1 MPQLITSV
9 KGVEIHHDYLD
20 RERTTLGRRV
30 SNHIVLPDIAV
41 SGEHCVFELHGLAS
55 VYVQDLGSTN
65 GTYVNDHMVKR
76 HLLNDCDIITIGK
89 FKLQYFSANE
99 LMDEGRTATIPLDSA
114 HAHSN
119 SPMHASLKVLSG
131 SSAGLELPVAKA
143 VTTFGKQG
151 VARVAIAHRRHGYY
165 ISCIDAQQDKP
176 TLNGMNIT
184 DDPVMLTHG
193 DVLTLAGTTLEV
205 VLH

>member
-1 MPQLITSV
+1 MPQLIASIE
-9 KGVEIHHDYLD
+9 GIEIQHMYLD
-20 RERTTLGRRV
+20 RERTTLGRRA

-76 HLLNDCDIITIGK
+76 QLLEDGDLLTIGK
-89 FKLQYFSANE
+89 FKLQYLSANE
-99 LMDEGRTATIPLDSA
+99 LMDEGRTAAMPLEAALSTTSVA
-114 HAHSN
+114 L
-119 SPMHASLKVLSG
+119 HASLKVLSG
-131 SSAGLELPVAKA
+131 SSEGLELPLAKA
-143 VTTFGKQG
+143 VSTFGKQG
-151 VARVAIAHRRHGYY
+151 VARIAIAHRRHGYY
-165 ISCIDAQQDKP
+165 ISCIDAQQVIP

-193 DVLTLAGTTLEV
+193 DVLTLAGTTMRV
-205 VLH
+205 SLH